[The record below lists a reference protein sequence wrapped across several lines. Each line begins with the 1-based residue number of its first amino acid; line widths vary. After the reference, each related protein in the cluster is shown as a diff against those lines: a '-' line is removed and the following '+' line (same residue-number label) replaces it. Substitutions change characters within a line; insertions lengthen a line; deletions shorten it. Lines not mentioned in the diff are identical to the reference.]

1 VFWQARRQQAGEQQ
15 QDEQPAADYAAAPGR
30 HRLSDGDVVPV
41 PGYRTFREIL
51 NDPTREL
58 PVVDT
63 NDPLRMTPGQEHRSG
78 RRRWL
83 P

>member
-1 VFWQARRQQAGEQQ
+1 MLRISKWRHRR
-15 QDEQPAADYAAAPGR
+15 DRQPQ

-41 PGYRTFREIL
+41 PGYRRCAAIL
-51 NDPTREL
+51 NGPTWEL
-58 PVVDT
+58 PVVDV

-78 RRRWL
+78 VRRWL